1 MSLTVSKMALATL
14 LASGGHR
21 GVDAVQANP
30 IRKVV
35 NMLQAMQEKVK
46 TEGEMEDEL
55 MSHPDLPFLILGYFC
70 KISIFF
76 LCFGFFSKLTA
87 FSVSAVASG

>member
-46 TEGEMEDEL
+46 TEGEKEEAP
-55 MSHPDLPFLILGYFC
+55 PDLLKFEMLKNWKIAKTILMFLA
-70 KISIFF
+70 F
-76 LCFGFFSKLTA
+76 LA
-87 FSVSAVASG
+87 N

>member
-46 TEGEMEDEL
+46 TEGEKEDEL
-55 MSHPDLPFLILGYFC
+55 MSPPDLPFLIFVFFV
-70 KISIFF
+70 IFVLLLF
-76 LCFGFFSKLTA
+76 FGFFRQLRA